1 MSIRL
6 NPQML
11 PDLLASLQASQQNE
25 QNGVQ
30 QVSTGRRVNRPSD
43 DPAAVAALVNN
54 NAQFS
59 QDAQF
64 QVNLSDL
71 QARYQVA
78 DSVMNSGVQLMTT
91 AISLGA
97 EGANGTLTAANRQTI
112 AAQVAGLQQ
121 QMLSLANTSYQG
133 AYIFA
138 GTKVTAA
145 PFSQNPAAPSGVS
158 YNGNSAV
165 TSVQISEGQ
174 SIQTNLPGDQIFA
187 NASGNVFAAL
197 NDLVNSLNSGTGIE
211 AANTE
216 VHNAFH
222 QLTTQRVFYGDALN
236 QVQSKENFL
245 SQDKINLSQQQTNL
259 VGADLAQAIT
269 NLSQAQVTAQA
280 TLSATAHVLN
290 LPTLLNYIK

>member
-1 MSIRL
+1 MTIRV
-6 NPQML
+6 NPQIL

-30 QVSTGRRVNRPSD
+30 QVSTGRRINKPSD

-64 QVNLSDL
+64 QVNLGDL
-71 QARYQVA
+71 QSRYQVA
-78 DSVMNSGVQLMTT
+78 DSVMNSAVQLMTS

-138 GTKVTAA
+138 GTNVTAA
-145 PFSQNPAAPSGVS
+145 PFSQNPSAPSGVS

-174 SIQTNLPGDQIFA
+174 SIQTNLPGDQIFT
-187 NASGNVFAAL
+187 NASGNVFGAL
-197 NDLVNSLNSGTGIE
+197 NDLVNSLNSSTGMD

-216 VHNAFH
+216 VQKAFN
-222 QLTTQRVFYGDALN
+222 QLNTQRVFYGDALN

-259 VGADLAQAIT
+259 VGADLAEAIT

-280 TLSATAHVLN
+280 TLSATAQVLN

>member
-1 MSIRL
+1 MTIRI

-30 QVSTGRRVNRPSD
+30 QVSTGRRINKPSD

-64 QVNLSDL
+64 QVNLNDL

-78 DSVMNSGVQLMTT
+78 DSVMNSAVQLMTS

-97 EGANGTLTAANRQTI
+97 EGASGPLTAANRQAI

-145 PFSQNPAAPSGVS
+145 PFSQNPSAPSGVT

-174 SIQTNLPGDQIFA
+174 SIQTNLPGDQIFT
-187 NASGNVFAAL
+187 NPSGNVFAAL
-197 NDLVNSLNSGTGIE
+197 HDLANSLNSGTGIE

-216 VHNAFH
+216 VQNAFH
-222 QLTTQRVFYGDALN
+222 QLNTQRVFYGDALN

-245 SQDKINLSQQQTNL
+245 SQEKINLSQQQTNL

-269 NLSQAQVTAQA
+269 DLSQAQVTQQA
-280 TLSATAHVLN
+280 ALSATARVLN
-290 LPTLLNYIK
+290 LPTLLNFIK

>member
-30 QVSTGRRVNRPSD
+30 QVSTGRRVNKPSD

-64 QVNLSDL
+64 QVNLNDL

-78 DSVMNSGVQLMTT
+78 DSVMNSAVQLMTT

-145 PFSQNPAAPSGVS
+145 PFSQNPLAPSGVT

-174 SIQTNLPGDQIFA
+174 SIQANLPGDQIFA
-187 NASGNVFAAL
+187 NASGNVFVAL
-197 NDLVNSLNSGTGIE
+197 NDLVNSLNSGTGID

-216 VHNAFH
+216 VQNAFH
-222 QLTTQRVFYGDALN
+222 QLTAQRVFYGDALN

-269 NLSQAQVTAQA
+269 NLSQAQVTQQA
-280 TLSATAHVLN
+280 ALSATARILN
-290 LPTLLNYIK
+290 LPTLLNFIK

>member
-1 MSIRL
+1 MTIRI

-11 PDLLASLQASQQNE
+11 RDLLASLQASQQNI

-30 QVSTGRRVNRPSD
+30 QVSTGRRVNKPSD

-187 NASGNVFAAL
+187 NPSGNVFAAL
-197 NDLVNSLNSGTGIE
+197 HDLVNSLNSGTGIE

-216 VHNAFH
+216 VQNAFH

-269 NLSQAQVTAQA
+269 NLSQAQVTQQA
-280 TLSATAHVLN
+280 ALSATARVLN
-290 LPTLLNYIK
+290 LPTLLNFIK

>member
-1 MSIRL
+1 MTIRL

-30 QVSTGRRVNRPSD
+30 QVSTGRRVNKPSD

-71 QARYQVA
+71 QARYQAA
-78 DSVMNSGVQLMTT
+78 DSVMNSAVQLMTS

-97 EGANGTLTAANRQTI
+97 EGATGTLTAANRQTI

-145 PFSQNPAAPSGVS
+145 PFSQDSSAPSGVR
-158 YNGNSAV
+158 YDGNSAV

-187 NASGNVFAAL
+187 NTSGNVFGAL
-197 NDLVNSLNSGTGIE
+197 NDLVKSLNSGTGIE

-216 VHNAFH
+216 VQNAFQ
-222 QLTTQRVFYGDALN
+222 QLNAQRAFYGDALN

-269 NLSQAQVTAQA
+269 NLSQAQVTQQA
-280 TLSATAHVLN
+280 ALSATARVLN
-290 LPTLLNYIK
+290 LPTLLNFIK

>member
-1 MSIRL
+1 MSIRI

-11 PDLLASLQASQQNE
+11 PDLLASLQASQQNV
-25 QNGVQ
+25 QIGVQ
-30 QVSTGRRVNRPSD
+30 QVSTGRRVIKPSD

-64 QVNLSDL
+64 QVNLNDL
-71 QARYQVA
+71 QAKYQLA
-78 DSVMNSGVQLMTT
+78 DSAMNSAVQLMTT

-97 EGANGTLTAANRQTI
+97 EGATGTLTAANRQTI

-145 PFSQNPAAPSGVS
+145 PFSQNPLAPSGVS

-174 SIQTNLPGDQIFA
+174 TIQTNLPGDQIFA
-187 NASGNVFAAL
+187 NASGNVFGAL
-197 NDLVNSLNSGTGIE
+197 NDLVKSLNSGTGIE

-216 VHNAFH
+216 VQSAFQ
-222 QLTTQRVFYGDALN
+222 QLNTQRVFYGDALN

-269 NLSQAQVTAQA
+269 NLSQAQVTQQA
-280 TLSATAHVLN
+280 TLSATARVLN
-290 LPTLLNYIK
+290 LPTLLSYIK

>member
-30 QVSTGRRVNRPSD
+30 QVSTGRRVNKPSD

-158 YNGNSAV
+158 YNGNSTV

-187 NASGNVFAAL
+187 NPSGNVFAAL
-197 NDLVNSLNSGTGIE
+197 HDLVNSLNSGTGIE

-216 VHNAFH
+216 VQNAFH

-269 NLSQAQVTAQA
+269 NLSQAQVTQQA
-280 TLSATAHVLN
+280 TLSATARVLN

>member
-1 MSIRL
+1 MTIRI
-6 NPQML
+6 NPQIL

-25 QNGVQ
+25 QKGVQ
-30 QVSTGRRVNRPSD
+30 QVSTGRRVNKPSD

-64 QVNLSDL
+64 QVNLNDL
-71 QARYQVA
+71 QAKYQVA
-78 DSVMNSGVQLMTT
+78 DSVMNTAEQLMTS

-97 EGANGTLTAANRQTI
+97 EGASGTLTAANRQTI

-138 GTKVTAA
+138 GTNVTAA
-145 PFSQNPAAPSGVS
+145 PFSQNPSAPSGVS

-187 NASGNVFAAL
+187 NASGNVFGAL
-197 NDLVNSLNSGTGIE
+197 NDLVNSLNSGSGID

-216 VHNAFH
+216 VHNAFQ
-222 QLTTQRVFYGDALN
+222 QLNSQRVFYGDALN

-269 NLSQAQVTAQA
+269 NLSQAQVTQQA
-280 TLSATAHVLN
+280 ALTATAQYLN

>member
-11 PDLLASLQASQQNE
+11 PDLLASFQASQQNE

-30 QVSTGRRVNRPSD
+30 QVSTGRRVNKPSD

-71 QARYQVA
+71 QAKYQLA
-78 DSVMNSGVQLMTT
+78 DSAMNSAVQLMTS

-121 QMLSLANTSYQG
+121 QMLSLANTSFQG

-138 GTKVTAA
+138 GTKVTVA
-145 PFSQNPAAPSGVS
+145 PFSQNPSAPSGVS

-187 NASGNVFAAL
+187 NPSGNVFAAL
-197 NDLVNSLNSGTGIE
+197 NDLVNSLISGTGIE
-211 AANTE
+211 VANTE
-216 VHNAFH
+216 DQNAFH
-222 QLTTQRVFYGDALN
+222 QLNTQRVFYGDALN

-245 SQDKINLSQQQTNL
+245 SQDKINLSEQQTNL

-269 NLSQAQVTAQA
+269 NLSQAQVTQQA
-280 TLSATAHVLN
+280 TLSATAKVLN

>member
-1 MSIRL
+1 MTIRI

-11 PDLLASLQASQQNE
+11 PDLLASLQASQQNI

-71 QARYQVA
+71 QARYQAA
-78 DSVMNSGVQLMTT
+78 DSVMNSAVQLMTT

-97 EGANGTLTAANRQTI
+97 EGASGNLTAANRQAI

-145 PFSQNPAAPSGVS
+145 PFSQDSSAPSGVR

-165 TSVQISEGQ
+165 TSVHISEGQ
-174 SIQTNLPGDQIFA
+174 SIQTNVAGDQIFA

-197 NDLVNSLNSGTGIE
+197 NNLVNSLNAGAGID

-216 VHNAFH
+216 VQNAFH
-222 QLTTQRVFYGDALN
+222 QLNTQRVFYGDALS

-245 SQDKINLSQQQTNL
+245 SQDKINLSQQQSTL
-259 VGADLAQAIT
+259 VGADLAQALT
-269 NLSQAQVTAQA
+269 DLSQAQVTQQA
-280 TLSATAHVLN
+280 ALTATARVLN
-290 LPTLLNYIK
+290 LPTLLNFIK

>member
-30 QVSTGRRVNRPSD
+30 QVSTGRRVNKPSD

-59 QDAQF
+59 EDAQF
-64 QVNLSDL
+64 QVNLNDL
-71 QARYQVA
+71 QAKYQLA
-78 DSVMNSGVQLMTT
+78 DSAMNTAVQLMTS

-97 EGANGTLTAANRQTI
+97 EGASGTLTAANRQTI

-121 QMLSLANTSYQG
+121 QMLALANTSYQG

-145 PFSQNPAAPSGVS
+145 PFSQNPLAPSGVT
-158 YNGNSAV
+158 YNGNTAV

-174 SIQTNLPGDQIFA
+174 SIQTNLPGDQIFT
-187 NASGNVFAAL
+187 NASGNVFGAL
-197 NDLVNSLNSGTGIE
+197 NDLANSLNSGTGIE

-216 VHNAFH
+216 VQNAFH
-222 QLTTQRVFYGDALN
+222 QLTAQRVFYGDALN

-245 SQDKINLSQQQTNL
+245 SQDKLNLSQQQTSL
-259 VGADLAQAIT
+259 VGADMAQAIT
-269 NLSQAQVTAQA
+269 NLSQAQVTQQA
-280 TLSATAHVLN
+280 TLSATAQVLN